1 MGVRPAASVLAALA
15 VVAGLTA
22 GCATPAAV
30 RAPELRLTIAG
41 ERVLDPQSLETTA
54 ERELNYALS
63 FGYLARTGHQATSC
77 WFARTDH
84 QSEVDSR
91 LWCGP
96 VQVPGSTPAADWVPV
111 PMRKAQQR
119 PDGVALTVQPPQLP
133 PTGQR
138 SYPVGPLVR
147 TDGELPE
154 PNQLGD
160 AAAGPGFLAVL
171 PDDGHRSN
179 AELGLSDRA
188 ELIRDDLLEVTVTG
202 AGSPDS
208 FPVPGG
214 TVRAEHG
221 QRLRVTRI
229 HVLKPLHTD
238 PAFTHTD
245 WQSWAPQPSEL
256 ALRTPGRQVRL
267 PDDKLPDDGTL
278 LLIYTVPDDGNDAAR
293 HEELV
298 LNTVGSQSL
307 EQHLD
312 LVTGRADDSTP
323 AVLRRPGGPPR
334 DTTTSQA
341 VRISTPTGAVNAT
354 VSVTGLRLGR
364 LRPTLLASGGYR
376 LVAASGPNRALLE
389 LRLAITGD
397 GVPVSPAGDV
407 TKDHVQVT
415 LPDGTLAGQVGVRF
429 DGGMFPVAVIYEVP
443 ADTRSV
449 QVTVTP
455 ADLTLPAVGSAS
467 ITVSGAPMSL
477 PLTF

>member
-1 MGVRPAASVLAALA
+1 
-15 VVAGLTA
+15 VVAGLAA
-22 GCATPAAV
+22 GCAAPAAV
-30 RAPELRLTIAG
+30 SAPELRLTIAG
-41 ERVLDPQSLETTA
+41 ERVLDPLALETTA

-77 WFARTDH
+77 WFARTDN
-84 QSEVDSR
+84 QTEVDSR

-111 PMRKAQQR
+111 PLRKAQQR
-119 PDGVALTVQPPQLP
+119 PDGVALTVQPPQVP

-147 TDGELPE
+147 TDGELPD

-171 PDDGHRSN
+171 PDDGKRGN
-179 AELGLSDRA
+179 AELGLTDRTA
-188 ELIRDDLLEVTVTG
+188 LIRDDLLEVAVTG
-202 AGSPDS
+202 TASPAS

-214 TVRAEHG
+214 TLRAEHG
-221 QRLRVTRI
+221 QQLRVTRI

-267 PDDKLPDDGTL
+267 PDDKLPDDGGL
-278 LLIYTVPDDGNDAAR
+278 LLLYTVPDNTGNDAAQ
-293 HEELV
+293 HEQLV
-298 LNTVGSQSL
+298 LNTAGTQSL

-312 LVTGRADDSTP
+312 LVTGRTDDTTP
-323 AVLRRPGGPPR
+323 AVLRRPSGPPR
-334 DTTTSQA
+334 DATTSQA
-341 VRISTPTGAVNAT
+341 VRISTPTGPVDAT
-354 VSVTGLRLGR
+354 VSVTGVRLGR
-364 LRPTLLASGGYR
+364 LRPTLLATGGYR
-376 LVAASGPNRALLE
+376 MVAASGPDRALLE
-389 LRLAITGD
+389 LRLAVTGD

-415 LPDGTLAGQVGVRF
+415 LPDGTIAGQVGVRF
-429 DGGMFPVAVIYEVP
+429 GGGMFPVAVIYEVP

-455 ADLTLPAVGSAS
+455 ANLTLPAVGPAS
-467 ITVSGAPMSL
+467 ITVPGAPMSL